1 MKFELP
7 KLDYAYN
14 ALEPNIDAKTM
25 EIHHSKHHNGYT
37 NNLNNALEGSP
48 LNGKT
53 IEESKDSNRML
64 GVIFTP
70 DGNFSAYAG
79 CNSMSGTYQLNE
91 EISRI
96 SFSKITTTMMAC
108 ADMLTEQE
116 LGKVLEIT
124 DNYNFD
130 GKTFKLNKARMAPIA
145 EFELIK

>member
-1 MKFELP
+1 MKKNFLITLVLSLVFISCKNATVSNNVKTTDESKVELN
-7 KLDYAYN
+7 D
-14 ALEPNIDAKTM
+14 
-25 EIHHSKHHNGYT
+25 SKWR
-37 NNLNNALEGSP
+37 LVK

-79 CNSMSGTYQLNE
+79 CNSMSGSYQLNE

-108 ADMLTEQE
+108 ADMLIEQE